1 LIPGCEAKPRD
12 CDIDGQRAMSLLV
25 VEDLAVYYRI
35 RGSQVRAVDGVSL
48 TIQHGEYF
56 GLVGESGCGKTTL
69 SRAILRLLPEN
80 CRIVAG
86 RICLNGRD
94 LARMSNR
101 ELRSVRWRSI
111 AFVPQSA
118 MNSLDPV
125 VRVGDQILEAIRAH
139 EPVSRA
145 AGLKRAAELFEMV
158 GLDPGRLRDFPHQF
172 SGGMRQRAL
181 IAMSLALSPDLIVA
195 DEPTTALDVIVKDQ
209 ILHQMDMVQRQLR
222 KSLLL
227 VTHDISVVAE
237 NCDRVAVMY
246 AGKIV
251 ELAETQALLAAPYH
265 PYTLGLKNAFPSL
278 TGEVRELVS
287 IPGAPPDLAVPP
299 PGCRFHPR
307 CPFATQRCMA
317 ENPVLA
323 EVAPG
328 HFSACHYPEKAEEFR
343 RKVVLPETWRAR
355 GVV

>member
-1 LIPGCEAKPRD
+1 
-12 CDIDGQRAMSLLV
+12 MSLLEV
-25 VEDLAVYYRI
+25 QDLQVYYQS
-35 RGSQVRAVDGVSL
+35 RGSAVRAVDGVSL
-48 TIQHGEYF
+48 RIEQGEYF

-69 SRAILRLLPEN
+69 ARAILRLLPEN

-86 RICLNGRD
+86 SIRLNGRD
-94 LARMSNR
+94 LTRLSDR
-101 ELRSVRWRSI
+101 DLRPVRWREI

-125 VRVGDQILEAIRAH
+125 VRIGDQIVEAIRAH

-145 AGLKRAAELFEMV
+145 AGLRRAAELFDLV
-158 GLDPGRLRDFPHQF
+158 GLDPRRLRDYPHQF

-181 IAMSLALSPDLIVA
+181 IAMSLALTPDLIVA

-209 ILHQMDMVQRQLR
+209 ILHRMDLAQKQLH

-246 AGKIV
+246 AGQIM
-251 ELAETQALLAAPYH
+251 ESAPTAALLGTPFH
-265 PYTLGLKNAFPSL
+265 PYTLGLKNAFPNL

-287 IPGAPPDLAVPP
+287 IPGAPPDLSRPP
-299 PGCRFHPR
+299 GGCRFHPR
-307 CPFATQRCMA
+307 CPFATALCAA
-317 ENPVLA
+317 EVPPLL

-328 HFSACHYPEKAEEFR
+328 HVSACHYPERAGEFR
-343 RKVVLPETWRAR
+343 QAVTRPETWRAAAVTAAEAALPAAGDAR
-355 GVV
+355 A